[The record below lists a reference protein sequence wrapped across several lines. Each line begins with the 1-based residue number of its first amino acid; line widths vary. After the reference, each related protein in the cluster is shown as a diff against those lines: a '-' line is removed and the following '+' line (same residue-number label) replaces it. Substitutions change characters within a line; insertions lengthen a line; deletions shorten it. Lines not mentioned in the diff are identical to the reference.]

1 MALPISYKYLNMVK
15 VSLNEIYSETYK
27 AYRGIGLEWGIA
39 KDGAILSK
47 WLGEFGFNFLGPTL
61 KTIDLYNKGAI
72 SLSLIENNNKKPFY
86 AALMGL
92 LLVEYVSASK
102 IKWQG
107 YVYDYK
113 FLIAA
118 MAIIGEEQNIN
129 LILKDNKKTIAYTF
143 NKNIYIFKEIIS
155 KTEYFYLETY
165 HHKENTNINKLKPHK
180 NSSSLDVNAK
190 CWEKL
195 KLLAFE
201 TYVLES
207 ETSKSGAGY

>member
-1 MALPISYKYLNMVK
+1 MIK

-27 AYRGIGLEWGIA
+27 AYRGAGLEWGIA
-39 KDGAILSK
+39 KDSAILSK
-47 WLGEFGFNFLGPTL
+47 WLGEYGFNFLGSIFE
-61 KTIDLYNKGAI
+61 TIDLYNKGAI
-72 SLSLIENNNKKPFY
+72 SLSLEENNHQKPFY

-118 MAIIGEEQNIN
+118 MAIIEKEQNIN
-129 LILKDNKKTIAYTF
+129 LILRDHEKTIAYTLK
-143 NKNIYIFKEIIS
+143 KNIYILKEVIT
-155 KTEYFYLETY
+155 KTEYFYLEPY
-165 HHKENTNINKLKPHK
+165 NHRENTNVKELKPHK
-180 NSSSLDVNAK
+180 KLLALDVNEK

-201 TYVLES
+201 TYVPES
-207 ETSKSGAGY
+207 KTSKSGAGY

>member
-129 LILKDNKKTIAYTF
+129 LILKDNKKTIAYTY